1 MTEGGC
7 WLILVDRLLE
17 LLLLLGVPDKTFAGA
32 TVGPPL
38 LGKAVLDVAEV
49 LAGVGA
55 GGEVLFGA
63 GTLAVVAELL
73 LEGAVEVAPVPG
85 TGVITTLPFT
95 DLIRT

>member
-17 LLLLLGVPDKTFAGA
+17 LLLLLLGVPDKTFAGA

-73 LEGAVEVAPVPG
+73 LRHW
-85 TGVITTLPFT
+85 L
-95 DLIRT
+95 

>member
-1 MTEGGC
+1 MGTLGAAVGASGRLTEGDC
-7 WLILVDRLLE
+7 WLILVDRLL

-38 LGKAVLDVAEV
+38 LGEAVLDVAEV

-73 LEGAVEVAPVPG
+73 LRHW
-85 TGVITTLPFT
+85 L
-95 DLIRT
+95 

>member
-1 MTEGGC
+1 MGTLGAAVGASGRLTEGGC
-7 WLILVDRLLE
+7 WLILVDRLL

-38 LGKAVLDVAEV
+38 LGEAVLDVAEV

-73 LEGAVEVAPVPG
+73 LRHW
-85 TGVITTLPFT
+85 L
-95 DLIRT
+95 